1 MIKIPVCFS
10 CIHYSFENKTCPAHP
25 EGVPG
30 NVLVNKKSEVKDCGN
45 GIKFEDSFKND
56 IETQHRF

>member
-10 CIHYSFENKTCPAHP
+10 CKYYSFENKSCPAHP

-30 NVLVNKKSEVKDCGN
+30 EVLANTKREVRDCGN
-45 GIKFEDSFKND
+45 GIKFEDC
-56 IETQHRF
+56 IETKHQF

>member
-30 NVLVNKKSEVKDCGN
+30 NERYR
-45 GIKFEDSFKND
+45 IY
-56 IETQHRF
+56 TQ